1 MKWFRGRNVYL
12 IIRSW
17 YSISINNFKKLLLI
31 GDREYEKNNDKYC
44 TPSYAMSSTN
54 LNDAKKECTTNP
66 RCHMF
71 YDWGGTGRDFYSC
84 DNTTLVKRSGFPF
97 RSSVAFRS
105 SILYKL
111 LLGNMYTYIRSNVKH
126 DEKQILYLIR
136 YRIRECS
143 HGGKLC

>member
-1 MKWFRGRNVYL
+1 MK
-12 IIRSW
+12 
-17 YSISINNFKKLLLI
+17 
-31 GDREYEKNNDKYC
+31 KNDNYC

-111 LLGNMYTYIRSNVKH
+111 LLGNMYTYMDNYNLRSNVKH

>member
-1 MKWFRGRNVYL
+1 MCYEGMKECNVSQKSKYND
-12 IIRSW
+12 IPF
-17 YSISINNFKKLLLI
+17 SINNFKKLLLI
-31 GDREYEKNNDKYC
+31 GDREYVKNNDKYC

-111 LLGNMYTYIRSNVKH
+111 LLGNMYTYMDNCV
-126 DEKQILYLIR
+126 
-136 YRIRECS
+136 
-143 HGGKLC
+143 